1 MEHTIYASD
10 GGHVWFNWRLYLN
23 TFARL
28 LFK

>member
-1 MEHTIYASD
+1 LYVSD
-10 GGHVWFNWRLYLN
+10 DAHVWKNWRLYLN